1 MDRFRALQAFVA
13 VVDAGSFVLAAEQ
26 MRVSKAAVSRLL
38 QELEAHLGARL
49 LHRTTRRLSLTE
61 AGRDYV
67 QRARQILEDLEE
79 ADNVASQSTN
89 RAVGLLKVNAPLS
102 FGVRHLAPLWGSFLA
117 LHPEVELDVTLSDQ
131 VVDIV
136 EEGYDLAIRISR
148 LPDSS
153 LVSRRLAGTRIV
165 LCASPG
171 YIKAHG
177 APQSLEDISR
187 HRVIGYS
194 YAALGDTW
202 QLKGHSGLQSVHTT
216 PRFRANNGDTCRAAA
231 LDHQGLIL
239 QPTFLVGEDLAAGR
253 LVHLLPELE
262 SEELGIYAI
271 YPSRK
276 HVSGKVRALV
286 DFLAIAFDHPRWNET
301 GVSA

>member
-177 APQSLEDISR
+177 APQSLEDISG

-202 QLKGHSGLQSVHTT
+202 QLKGRSGLQSVHTT

-286 DFLAIAFDHPRWNET
+286 DFLAIAFAHPRWNET
-301 GVSA
+301 GVNA